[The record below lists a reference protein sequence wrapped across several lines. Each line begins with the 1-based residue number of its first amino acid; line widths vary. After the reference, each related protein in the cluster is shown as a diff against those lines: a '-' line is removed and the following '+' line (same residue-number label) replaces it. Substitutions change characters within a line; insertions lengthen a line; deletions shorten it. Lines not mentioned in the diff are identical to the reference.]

1 MTTRAE
7 RIAALDRATPI
18 VLSIIDQW
26 LGLTQP
32 RQSPDAGE
40 PWRAAQ

>member
-7 RIAALDRATPI
+7 RIAALDRATPL

-26 LGLTQP
+26 LGLTPP
-32 RQSPDAGE
+32 RQSPDAGK
-40 PWRAAQ
+40 PWRLA